1 MSTLKER
8 KQLVNTSDN
17 SVDDT
22 DSKNNTNNW
31 GGYVSGV
38 VQSIL
43 YNGIYILLGIGI
55 IYASRTLNSET
66 YLPTNINKPPY
77 NPTSSTNFIKAFP
90 YVTHSTGQGQIRT
103 ESLLLPFMSWLGPE
117 SSIGELFSK
126 TIGSSMISARSIIS
140 NLLEIIQEIATP
152 SADIERIFRMEN
164 LMVLLSP
171 PILMLLLIVP
181 VIPIMSFITSIKTY
195 FTASSSIFIKILM
208 LLPLYFVLLFLGMYQ
223 AVYPVLFDIYS
234 VFKMGSNND
243 FKEYLKRFKILL
255 YFGVSLALITPSFT
269 NLKYY
274 YSLGIMGIML
284 IPIILHL
291 FKVI

>member
-1 MSTLKER
+1 
-8 KQLVNTSDN
+8 
-17 SVDDT
+17 
-22 DSKNNTNNW
+22 
-31 GGYVSGV
+31 
-38 VQSIL
+38 
-43 YNGIYILLGIGI
+43 
-55 IYASRTLNSET
+55 
-66 YLPTNINKPPY
+66 
-77 NPTSSTNFIKAFP
+77 
-90 YVTHSTGQGQIRT
+90 
-103 ESLLLPFMSWLGPE
+103 
-117 SSIGELFSK
+117 
-126 TIGSSMISARSIIS
+126 
-140 NLLEIIQEIATP
+140 
-152 SADIERIFRMEN
+152 
-164 LMVLLSP
+164 
-171 PILMLLLIVP
+171 
-181 VIPIMSFITSIKTY
+181 
-195 FTASSSIFIKILM
+195 M